1 MVERKHG
8 EKLWSVETGHTGV
21 SFYGGTKEQTLM
33 ITDGGL
39 WYGGE
44 ANRLPDVHHALE
56 RMRSKMDQGMFK
68 EASWEL
74 VNELKRQG
82 YHSKLESPSSCR
94 RSENTNYSSWDISR
108 LSEGTPD
115 GYRGSFL
122 PVAGSGRPLS
132 LR

>member
-1 MVERKHG
+1 MWKPIILTRDSIYMQYPSS
-8 EKLWSVETGHTGV
+8 WWRETWREALVSGNGHTGV

-44 ANRLPDVHHALE
+44 ANKLPDVHHALE

-82 YHSKLESPSSCR
+82 YHSKLESP
-94 RSENTNYSSWDISR
+94 
-108 LSEGTPD
+108 
-115 GYRGSFL
+115 L
-122 PVAGSGRPLS
+122 PVGDLKIQII
-132 LR
+132 